1 MLNIK
6 FIVVG
11 NLKEAYLR
19 DAAAEY
25 TKRLGGLCRFEI
37 VQLKEAYLPD
47 DPSRSEIEAALD
59 SEGARIL
66 AEMSTRAYKIA
77 MCVEGKQLSSEEFAG
92 KIEKI
97 SAVTSDICFVIGSSY
112 GISPK
117 VKSACDLRMSV
128 SMLTFPHQLM
138 RVILLEAVYRA
149 LNIIK
154 GTKYHK

>member
-6 FIVVG
+6 LITVG
-11 NLKEAYLR
+11 NLKETYLR

-25 TKRLGGLCRFEI
+25 TKRLGGLCRFET
-37 VQLKEAYLPD
+37 VQLKEAYLPNS
-47 DPSRSEIEAALD
+47 PSRSEIEAALD

-66 AEMSTRAYKIA
+66 AQMPPRAYKIA
-77 MCVEGKQLSSEEFAG
+77 MCVEGKQCSSEEFA
-92 KIEKI
+92 KKLENI
-97 SAVTSDICFVIGSSY
+97 SAATSDICFVIGSSY
-112 GISPK
+112 GISPR
-117 VKSACDLRMSV
+117 VKDVCDMRMSV

-138 RVILLEAVYRA
+138 RVILLEVIYRA